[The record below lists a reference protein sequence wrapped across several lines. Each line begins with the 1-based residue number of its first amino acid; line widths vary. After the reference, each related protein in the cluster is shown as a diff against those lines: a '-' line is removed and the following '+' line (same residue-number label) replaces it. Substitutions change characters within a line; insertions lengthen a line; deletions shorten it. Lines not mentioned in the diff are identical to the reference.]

1 MARGPFFDDALI
13 RYEEV
18 QEANERLIVSLDEL
32 RNRADKFLAVAAST
46 ATVFAA
52 FANGSHP
59 ERSQMDRYQGPTEGN
74 GGPTTI
80 QEPVSSTPT
89 FDPPPPDTT
98 RTSTPTFDPPPPDTT
113 RTSTPT
119 FDPPPPDTTRTST
132 PTFDPP
138 PPDTTRTSAT
148 PWSGP
153 SSAEAVRRQG
163 SEHEG
168 YGHEVV
174 AQAITSPNR
183 TITNAGVPLS
193 FTVTT
198 TGKSVPFL
206 TVKNDLPL
214 QLRFHDNG
222 DGTAD
227 IFGTPRKS
235 GIFHFKIRAKF
246 GRGTGKYVVT
256 QGFTLN
262 VVGDS

>member
-1 MARGPFFDDALI
+1 MARGPFFDDALT

-18 QEANERLIVSLDEL
+18 QEANERLLVSLDEL

-89 FDPPPPDTT
+89 FDPPPSDAP
-98 RTSTPTFDPPPPDTT
+98 RTSTPTFDPPPSDAP
-113 RTSTPT
+113 
-119 FDPPPPDTTRTST
+119 
-132 PTFDPP
+132 
-138 PPDTTRTSAT
+138 RTSAT

-163 SEHEG
+163 TEHEG
-168 YGHEVV
+168 YGREVV

-183 TITNAGVPLS
+183 TITNAGMPLS